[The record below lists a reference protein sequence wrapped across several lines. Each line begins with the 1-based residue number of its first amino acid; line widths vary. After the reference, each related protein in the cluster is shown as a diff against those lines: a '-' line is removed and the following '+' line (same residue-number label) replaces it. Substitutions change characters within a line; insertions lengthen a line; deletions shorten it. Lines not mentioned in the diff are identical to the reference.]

1 MDSALNKNGHYYPQ
15 VFWKSV
21 ETFKKN
27 VIRHIIDDL
36 ESSCDDS
43 DEEWIKATKL
53 MFLETRILKM

>member
-43 DEEWIKATKL
+43 DEE
-53 MFLETRILKM
+53 